1 MPNIPLKNRED
12 IGLSPYEIKFRG
24 RKRADKV
31 RMTLFDITPENVT
44 EAEINST
51 DEIRAYLDKDS
62 IKWLNIDGLHDEELM
77 GNIAKELNI
86 SSDIISDIMQPSS
99 RPQVEEFDNGIFI
112 SIKMLSYNEKKSRV
126 SVENLSLIVMKNM
139 LITFQEVS
147 GDIFDP
153 VRDRIRKHKTKI
165 RNSGPDYL
173 AFALLDVVIDNYIY
187 ILGVFG
193 EKVEAMEGKIVFNPD
208 KEMLKVIN
216 IFKHEQNNL
225 RRDIKPA
232 KEMIMNLV
240 KLDTEL
246 IGKKNRTHYKELQDN
261 INQAVE
267 LLDYY
272 REVINDE
279 LNMYHSAMS
288 TRMNDIMALLT
299 IFSVVFIPLTFIVG
313 LYGMNFDN
321 MPELRS
327 KYGYFIVLGVMFVI
341 AVGMLIF
348 FKRKKWF

>member
-1 MPNIPLKNRED
+1 MPNIPLKKKED

-24 RKRADKV
+24 RKRADEV
-31 RMTLFDITPENVT
+31 RMTLFDITPENIT
-44 EAEINST
+44 ETKIDSVEEFSSYRDT
-51 DEIRAYLDKDS
+51 DS
-62 IKWLNIDGLHDEELM
+62 IKWLNIDGLHNEKLM
-77 GNIAKELNI
+77 ENIAKELNI
-86 SSDIISDIMQPSS
+86 SADIISDIMQPSS

-112 SIKMLSYNEKKSRV
+112 SIKMLRYNDKKSRV
-126 SVENLSLIVMKNM
+126 SVENLSMIMMKNM
-139 LITFQEVS
+139 LITFQEAP
-147 GDIFDP
+147 GDVFDP

-165 RNSGPDYL
+165 RTSGSDYL

-187 ILGVFG
+187 ILGIFG
-193 EKVEAMEGKIVFNPD
+193 EKVEAKEGKIVLNPD
-208 KEMLKVIN
+208 REMLKVLN
-216 IFKHEQNNL
+216 LFKHEQNNL

-232 KEMIMNLV
+232 KEMIMSLV
-240 KLDTEL
+240 KMDTEF

-272 REVINDE
+272 REVIYDE

-288 TRMNDIMALLT
+288 TKMNDIMTLLT
-299 IFSVVFIPLTFIVG
+299 IFSVVFIPITFIVG

-321 MPELRS
+321 MPELRT
-327 KYGYFIVLGVMFVI
+327 KYGYFIVLGVMFVV